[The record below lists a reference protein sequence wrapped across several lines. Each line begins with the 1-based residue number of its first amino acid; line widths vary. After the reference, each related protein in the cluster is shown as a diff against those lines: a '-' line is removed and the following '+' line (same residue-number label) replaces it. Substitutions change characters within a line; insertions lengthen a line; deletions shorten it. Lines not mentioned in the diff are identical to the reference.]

1 MKNRKFADS
10 CLADTAKLNHC
21 FTIKCACAALLHAS
35 ALFYGSRS
43 LRERGHCYLPFTFAV
58 VTYHLCSLLLPTVRI
73 RCCCLPFAFAA
84 ATYHSHSLLLPTV
97 CIRCCYLPFA
107 FAAATYRLHS
117 LLPPTV
123 CVRCCRLTV
132 WYTNRCRSRESPGF
146 KNITKTAPRL

>member
-97 CIRCCYLPFA
+97 CIRCCHLPFA
-107 FAAATYRLHS
+107 FAVAASPFGTPTAAARANRPALKI
-117 LLPPTV
+117 LQKLPRV
-123 CVRCCRLTV
+123 
-132 WYTNRCRSRESPGF
+132 YN
-146 KNITKTAPRL
+146 K